1 MHITRV
7 GFEPTTF
14 AILEL
19 MSGVDLSDLVGKA
32 SALEW
37 VVGSNPTQVIE
48 EIQCFTR
55 KCVGGNQNIIGG
67 FSV

>member
-55 KCVGGNQNIIGG
+55 K
-67 FSV
+67 